1 MKKGNSWNLEM
12 QCTVPLV
19 VMFAAYT
26 MLTDICFDIILTETK
41 LKVDDLGRLER
52 FLQPVSPYWVSI
64 ADQLGMT
71 TEVDIIRGTPTNL
84 RPSDFMRDVLHRW
97 LSSEHPSP
105 TLETLCQALRGY
117 SEIVGGENV
126 ASKLEK
132 EFRSTT
138 GL

>member
-1 MKKGNSWNLEM
+1 M

-26 MLTDICFDIILTETK
+26 MLTDVCFDIILTETK
-41 LKVDDLGRLER
+41 LKVDDLGSLER
-52 FLQPVSPYWVSI
+52 FLQPVSPYWVYI

-71 TEVDIIRGTPTNL
+71 REVDIIQGTPTNL
-84 RPSDFMRDVLHRW
+84 RPSLFMRDVLHRW
-97 LSSEHPSP
+97 LSREHPSP

-117 SEIVGGENV
+117 SEIIGGENV

-132 EFRSTT
+132 EFRSHT

>member
-1 MKKGNSWNLEM
+1 M

-19 VMFAAYT
+19 VMFVAYT

-41 LKVDDLGRLER
+41 LKVDDLGSLER